1 MIYGNRKRNIF
12 FFLIKPLCIVLLLFL
27 NFGLI
32 WLKSNVISLEY
43 NISNLEKRKEECL
56 RERKLLFAEKAN
68 LQSFETVNSSFS
80 EDYGF
85 VFPNRV
91 RVIHVKR
98 KSVPLPYSVSMKRND
113 ENPDYLRGRSH

>member
-12 FFLIKPLCIVLLLFL
+12 FLLKPLCIVLLLIA

-43 NISNLEKRKEECL
+43 NISNLEKKKEECL
-56 RERKLLFAEKAN
+56 RERKILFAERAN
-68 LQSFETVNSSFS
+68 LQSFEVINSSLS

-91 RVIHVKR
+91 KVIHVKR
-98 KSVPLPYSVSMKRND
+98 QKLPQPYSVSMERNNSTD
-113 ENPDYLRGRSH
+113 SLRGRSH